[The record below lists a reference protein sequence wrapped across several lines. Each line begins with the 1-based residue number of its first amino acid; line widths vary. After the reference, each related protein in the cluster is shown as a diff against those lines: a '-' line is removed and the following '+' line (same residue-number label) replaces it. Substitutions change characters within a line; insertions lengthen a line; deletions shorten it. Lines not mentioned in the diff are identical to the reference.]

1 MQLKELTEYKMFLLH
16 LLPDAFLIWIINLL
30 LVGGLIGIV
39 VGFFGS
45 KIPFVSTYARMIQIA
60 SIIIFCIGLYWKGG
74 YSVEADWRERVAE
87 MEAKIKIAEEKSKE
101 VNTVIETKYKDR
113 VKKVTETRDIIVEK
127 IKINERIIDA
137 KCELDPM
144 VISILNEASKKP

>member
-1 MQLKELTEYKMFLLH
+1 MMWLLH

-30 LVGGLIGIV
+30 LTGGLIGIV

-74 YSVEADWRERVAE
+74 YSVEQDWRERVAE
-87 MEAKIKIAEEKSKE
+87 MEAKIKVSEEKSKE
-101 VNTVIETKYKDR
+101 INTVIQTKYKDR
-113 VKKVTETRDIIVEK
+113 VKKITETREVIVEK
-127 IKINERIIDA
+127 IKINEKIIDA
-137 KCELDPM
+137 KCEIDPM
-144 VISILNEASKKP
+144 VISILNEAAKKP

>member
-1 MQLKELTEYKMFLLH
+1 MMFLLH

-30 LVGGLIGIV
+30 LIGGVIGIV

-45 KIPFVSTYARMIQIA
+45 KLPFVSTYARMIQIA

-74 YSVEADWRERVAE
+74 YSVEQDWRERVAE

>member
-1 MQLKELTEYKMFLLH
+1 MFLLH

-45 KIPFVSTYARMIQIA
+45 KLPFVSTYARMIQIA

-74 YSVEADWRERVAE
+74 YSVESDWRERVAE
-87 MEAKIKIAEEKSKE
+87 MEAKIKVSEEKSKE
-101 VNTVIETKYKDR
+101 INTVIQTKYKDR
-113 VKKVTETRDIIVEK
+113 VKKITETKEIIIEK
-127 IKINERIIDA
+127 IKLNEKIIDA
-137 KCELDPM
+137 KCELDPA
-144 VISILNEASKKP
+144 VISILNEAAKKP

>member
-1 MQLKELTEYKMFLLH
+1 MFLLH

-60 SIIIFCIGLYWKGG
+60 SIIVFCIGLYWKGG

-101 VNTVIETKYKDR
+101 ANVVIETKYKDR
-113 VKKVTETRDIIVEK
+113 VKKITETRDIIVEK
-127 IKINERIIDA
+127 IKINEKIIDA
-137 KCELDPM
+137 KCELDPA
-144 VISILNEASKKP
+144 VISILNEAAKKP